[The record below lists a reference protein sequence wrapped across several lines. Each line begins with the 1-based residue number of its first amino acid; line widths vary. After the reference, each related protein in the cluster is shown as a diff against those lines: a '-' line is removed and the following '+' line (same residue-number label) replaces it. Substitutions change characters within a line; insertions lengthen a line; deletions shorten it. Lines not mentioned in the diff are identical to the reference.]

1 MQQVIKNIFEKTN
14 NNKVVVA
21 CSTGIDSMTLLYLTM
36 QAKDVD
42 DIIVVHINHQKRNQS
57 IEEETYIKEFCKQH
71 NLKCY
76 VKRLDKIEDGNF
88 QALAREERYI
98 FFDEIATKEN
108 AKYILLA
115 HHADDNLETILM
127 RMMKSSSLKGYAGV
141 EMESIYK
148 THYIYRP
155 LLKHSKLEITKYAK
169 DNNIK
174 YYEDVSNFNDEYT
187 RNRIRKYITPVLLE
201 ENPKL
206 YDAINYYSET
216 ILGANKLL
224 EKEKLQFI
232 ENKILVNNNND
243 INTYQMNLSDYN
255 SLDEYLKKQ
264 ILFRLL
270 KLFKLSHQCV
280 EDIMKQL
287 ASSKPNIVTMVND
300 ELAMIKEYGYVIF
313 TNEVIKPLEYELIIT
328 QDGEYNLPN
337 IGKLEVYKNNCNLI
351 TTKNKVC
358 YTIKGLPIVVR
369 TRRAGDKIKRK
380 DCLKNISDYLTN
392 QKIPYL
398 IRKDLLYLYDNDNT
412 AVAIL
417 NSK

>member
-1 MQQVIKNIFEKTN
+1 MQQVIKSINEKTLS
-14 NNKVVVA
+14 NKVVVA
-21 CSTGIDSMTLLYLTM
+21 CSTGIDSMTLLHLVL
-36 QAKDVD
+36 QAKDSND
-42 DIIVVHINHQKRNQS
+42 IVVAHVNHQKRSQS
-57 IEEETYIKEFCKQH
+57 MEEEEYITSFCEQH
-71 NLKCY
+71 HLKY
-76 VKRLDKIEDGNF
+76 YIKRLDLLEDGNF
-88 QALAREERYI
+88 QALARDQRYA
-98 FFDEIATKEN
+98 FFDEIASKEN

-115 HHADDNLETILM
+115 HHADDNLETIIM
-127 RMMKSSSLKGYAGV
+127 RLLKSSSLKGYAGI
-141 EMESIYK
+141 EYESMYK
-148 THYIYRP
+148 NHIIFRP
-155 LLKHSKLEITKYAK
+155 LLKHSKLEIAKYAN
-169 DNNIK
+169 DNNIR
-174 YYEDVSNFNDEYT
+174 YYEDVSNFHDDYT
-187 RNRIRKYITPVLLE
+187 RNRIRKYITPILLQ

-232 ENKILVNNNND
+232 ENKILVNNNNGT
-243 INTYQMNLSDYN
+243 NSYQMYLDDYN
-255 SLDEYLKKQ
+255 MLDEYLKKQ

-270 KLFKLSHQCV
+270 RAFKLSHQCI

-287 ASSKPNIVTMVND
+287 SSSKPNIVTMINE

-313 TNEVIKPLEYELIIT
+313 TTISIQPLEYELIIT
-328 QDGEYNLPN
+328 KDGEYNLPN
-337 IGKLEVYKNNCNLI
+337 IGNIEVYKKNCNLI

-380 DCLKNISDYLTN
+380 DCFKNISDYLTN

-398 IRKDLLYLYDNDNT
+398 VRKDLIYLYDNDNT
-412 AVAIL
+412 AIAIL